1 VSSTLLLT
9 TAAASRRNT
18 AVLGDSRPLLAV
30 GPLSAWY
37 GEAQVLFDVRLEV
50 RSGEIVGLLGR
61 NGAGKSS
68 LLRTVARVHR
78 ASRGAIVFDG
88 EDVARVDANRLAAR
102 GMSFVREGARVISSL
117 SVEDVLNLGRRLARV
132 RGVDPHSL
140 DEVWG
145 WFPILAERRGVR
157 AGYLSGGQRQA
168 LLLATA
174 LVSRPRMLLLDE
186 PSAGLAPPVA
196 RALFDTLRELCSG
209 ELTVLIA
216 EQNPHWLTGLV
227 SRAYLLET
235 GHVLEERRSDQLV
248 GDRDVVMPAAAGTPA
263 GGKGGEDR

>member
-1 VSSTLLLT
+1 MLPPGS
-9 TAAASRRNT
+9 
-18 AVLGDSRPLLAV
+18 PLLEV

-37 GEAQVLFDVRLEV
+37 GEAQALFDVRLAV
-50 RSGEIVGLLGR
+50 RPGEIVGLLGR

-78 ASRGAIVFDG
+78 QSRGPIRFDG
-88 EDVARVDANRLAAR
+88 DDVARLTANRLAAR

-132 RGVDPHSL
+132 RGVEPHTL

-145 WFPILAERRGVR
+145 WFPILAERRTVR

-174 LVSRPRMLLLDE
+174 LVSRPRLLLLDE

-196 RALFDTLRELCSG
+196 RALFDTLRQLCSG
-209 ELTVLIA
+209 HLSVLIA

-227 SRAYLLET
+227 ARAYLLET
-235 GHVLEERRSDQLV
+235 GRVVEERLSDQLV
-248 GDRDVVMPAAAGTPA
+248 AGPDQTLPVAAGAVNNP
-263 GGKGGEDR
+263 GGDENR

>member
-1 VSSTLLLT
+1 VL
-9 TAAASRRNT
+9 AA
-18 AVLGDSRPLLAV
+18 GRPLLEV

-37 GEAQVLFDVRLEV
+37 GEAQALFDVRLEV
-50 RSGEIVGLLGR
+50 HPGEIVGLLGR

-68 LLRTVARVHR
+68 LLRTIARVHR
-78 ASRGAIVFDG
+78 QSRGPIAFDG
-88 EDVARVDANRLAAR
+88 QEVAGLAANRLAAR
-102 GMSFVREGARVISSL
+102 GTSFVREGARVISSL
-117 SVEDVLNLGRRLARV
+117 SVEDVLNLGRRLAGV
-132 RGVDPHSL
+132 RGVEPHTL
-140 DEVWG
+140 DEAWT
-145 WFPILAERRGVR
+145 WFPILAERREVR

-196 RALFDTLRELCSG
+196 RALFDTLRDLCSG
-209 ELTVLIA
+209 DLTVLIA

-235 GHVLEERRSDQLV
+235 GRIVEERRSDQLV
-248 GDRDVVMPAAAGTPA
+248 DANPDRLPATAGSVTT
-263 GGKGGEDR
+263 GNGGEDRP